1 MQRSIAGPKETVQ
14 PAFRARVMRHIKDS
28 WRIVGPLR
36 AICVVLRWL
45 LRNARR
51 ALQLTWRL
59 GKEQISRAPKGCD
72 PLLQPLCASPPPSND
87 SRRCA
92 PGGEKT
98 RKARK
103 AARNGVA
110 TDRDQRAISTPR
122 ADAFATTYSNYWEG
136 ANVSKKATVYGELAE
151 RPVKAERCDVKLIAY
166 YLPQFHPIPK
176 SDAWWRRG
184 FTERRNVTQADPVFI
199 GHYHYALTKSD
210 AIEWGGR

>member
-1 MQRSIAGPKETVQ
+1 MVQPSGRNAQESAPLKGCALELSRLKNAGLRLGGVMQRSIAGPKETVQ

-110 TDRDQRAISTPR
+110 TDRDQRAISNP
-122 ADAFATTYSNYWEG
+122 G
-136 ANVSKKATVYGELAE
+136 
-151 RPVKAERCDVKLIAY
+151 
-166 YLPQFHPIPK
+166 
-176 SDAWWRRG
+176 
-184 FTERRNVTQADPVFI
+184 
-199 GHYHYALTKSD
+199 
-210 AIEWGGR
+210 